1 MVVQMTSLTVCVLI
15 KIKICALGRFG
26 LQAAICTVVHGV
38 LKAVWGYTLGSLS
51 DLNLIWFDLSEW
63 KSEMKHLE
71 AKLLSP

>member
-38 LKAVWGYTLGSLS
+38 RQSGGYTLGSLS